1 MIMAV
6 KVLIQRRIK
15 PGKEKELVEAVQELR
30 TKAIRTPGYISGEIL
45 RAIED
50 PSLHLVISTWKSIND
65 WNSWVNS
72 SERKA
77 CQQKMDAILEEPTKI
92 TPYEY
97 EFLSVNVDT
106 ALTGLEFSV
115 EGE

>member
-1 MIMAV
+1 M
-6 KVLIQRRIK
+6 
-15 PGKEKELVEAVQELR
+15 
-30 TKAIRTPGYISGEIL
+30 
-45 RAIED
+45 
-50 PSLHLVISTWKSIND
+50 ND

-77 CQQKMDAILEEPTKI
+77 CQQKIDAILEEPSKI